1 MAGELSEYENILLDL
16 KDHKEILDMILYY
29 LQEDLAGKPDAA
41 AEIQKE
47 DFEQLMEALNSLY
60 AYDIVDTDE
69 YSKRQLFIL
78 GGIWGAM
85 GLYQKIAEKKNTDSQ
100 LF

>member
-1 MAGELSEYENILLDL
+1 MAGQLSEYENILLDL
-16 KDHKEILDMILYY
+16 KDHEDILDTILYY
-29 LQEDLAGKPDAA
+29 LQKDLSEKQQEAA

-47 DFEQLMEALNSLY
+47 DFKELMEALNSLY

-69 YSKRQLFIL
+69 YSKRQLFVL

-85 GLYQKIAEKKNTDSQ
+85 GLYQKIAEKEKTTS
-100 LF
+100 

>member
-1 MAGELSEYENILLDL
+1 MADKWSEYKNILLDL
-16 KDHKEILDMILYY
+16 KDHVDILDTILYY
-29 LQEDLAGKPDAA
+29 LQEDLAEKPDAA

-47 DFEQLMEALNSLY
+47 DFKQLMETLNGLY
-60 AYDIVDTDE
+60 AYDIVDTNE

>member
-1 MAGELSEYENILLDL
+1 MAGRLSEYKNILLDL
-16 KDHKEILDMILYY
+16 KDHEEIPDTILYRLQEILA
-29 LQEDLAGKPDAA
+29 EKPDTA

-47 DFEQLMEALNSLY
+47 DFQQLMEALNGLY

-69 YSKRQLFIL
+69 YSKRQLFVL
-78 GGIWGAM
+78 GGIWGSM

>member
-1 MAGELSEYENILLDL
+1 MSEYENLLLDL
-16 KDHKEILDMILYY
+16 KDHVDILDTILYF
-29 LQEDLAGKPDAA
+29 LQEDLAEKPDVA
-41 AEIQKE
+41 AEVQKE
-47 DFEQLMEALNSLY
+47 DFKQLMEALNSLY

-69 YSKRQLFIL
+69 YSKRQLFVL